1 MLSCPKMKSGGDKKN
16 NKKNSNW
23 KAKRF
28 ETLHLKRAERHFL
41 AEKQLLSEEI

>member
-1 MLSCPKMKSGGDKKN
+1 MLSCPKMKSGEDKK
-16 NKKNSNW
+16 KKKKSNW